1 MIILDDFICSRNIT
15 IRRIRLLG
23 CKGFATKNSNGYVV
37 MVNSQISDEEQRRT
51 IIHELCHIKLGH
63 LDEHVDLSED
73 VKECEVRELME
84 HLNL

>member
-1 MIILDDFICSRNIT
+1 MWS
-15 IRRIRLLG
+15 
-23 CKGFATKNSNGYVV
+23 FATKNSNGYVV

>member
-1 MIILDDFICSRNIT
+1 MINLEEFICSRNIT
-15 IRRIRLLG
+15 IRRIRLSG

-63 LDEHVDLSED
+63 LDEHVDKPD
-73 VKECEVRELME
+73 DYKEKEVRKCME
-84 HLNL
+84 KLNL